1 VLEQFDEATKVL
13 SGRNYPTIFLGN
25 AVIRSLSY
33 YLTSKS
39 NDSLEAQMKAFL
51 LNTFNQYMGRDG
63 EEAVLVQVSA
73 LLDPLTHDLL
83 TLEDKQTAEAFII
96 KEVA

>member
-1 VLEQFDEATKVL
+1 VLERFDEATKVL
-13 SGRNYPTIFLGN
+13 SERKYPTISLGYS
-25 AVIRSLSY
+25 VILSLSY

-51 LNTFNQYMGRDG
+51 LNTFKQYMGRDG
-63 EEAVLVQVSA
+63 KEVVLIRVST

-83 TLEDKQTAEAFII
+83 TLEDKQTAEASIS
-96 KEVA
+96 KEVS